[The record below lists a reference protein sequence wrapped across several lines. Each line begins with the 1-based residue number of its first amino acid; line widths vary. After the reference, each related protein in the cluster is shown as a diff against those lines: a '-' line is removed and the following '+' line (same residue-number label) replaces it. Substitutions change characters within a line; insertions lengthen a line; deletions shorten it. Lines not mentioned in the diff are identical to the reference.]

1 MEIISV
7 FCRWDRANDA
17 GKREHWKQFPED
29 HKMLLFIPDDKMC
42 LYDTPEAK
50 HWPKLSQIGYA
61 YLGSDRHSIE
71 ILTRALSTLS
81 NDQATE
87 AFGHIRYPRN
97 KEVRDRLTPTN
108 REILDS
114 KVTTIMKSQFTNVKS
129 DPSEA
134 RTFTATEEFLSSLS
148 RAMQLCSSKRCIE
161 PSQEFEEYTHFQ
173 IDECLAHSFH
183 PGCSPTGHAC
193 ADNGTNSGEAKVV

>member
-1 MEIISV
+1 MYIKRSRWTILLQLLYQQLLIERPLMEIISV

-81 NDQATE
+81 ND
-87 AFGHIRYPRN
+87 
-97 KEVRDRLTPTN
+97 
-108 REILDS
+108 
-114 KVTTIMKSQFTNVKS
+114 
-129 DPSEA
+129 
-134 RTFTATEEFLSSLS
+134 
-148 RAMQLCSSKRCIE
+148 
-161 PSQEFEEYTHFQ
+161 
-173 IDECLAHSFH
+173 
-183 PGCSPTGHAC
+183 
-193 ADNGTNSGEAKVV
+193 